1 MVKTLL
7 RFWRDERGYSLV
19 WTAGVT
25 AFVFV
30 PMLAL
35 TIGVGRWFVCK
46 GELQKAADLA
56 ALAAAQEVDVVH
68 FRETGQIILLPS
80 AYSVAS
86 EYASLNSNYL
96 HARGVGPRLIRAWV
110 NPSKHTVRVRL
121 EADVSSLFPRDLP
134 SIVIRAEGTAQV
146 KGLNR

>member
-1 MVKTLL
+1 L
-7 RFWRDERGYSLV
+7 RDEKGYSLV

-25 AFVFV
+25 AMVFV

-35 TIGVGRWFVCK
+35 VIGVGRWFVCK

-68 FRETGQIILLPS
+68 FRETGEIVLLSS

-86 EYASLNSNYL
+86 QYASLNSNYL
-96 HARGVGPRLIRAWV
+96 HARGVGPRLIQAWV
-110 NPSKHTVRVRL
+110 DQTDHTVRVQL
-121 EADVSSLFPRDLP
+121 VADISSLFPEDLP
-134 SIVIRAEGTAQV
+134 DIVIRSEGTAQV
-146 KGLNR
+146 RGLNR